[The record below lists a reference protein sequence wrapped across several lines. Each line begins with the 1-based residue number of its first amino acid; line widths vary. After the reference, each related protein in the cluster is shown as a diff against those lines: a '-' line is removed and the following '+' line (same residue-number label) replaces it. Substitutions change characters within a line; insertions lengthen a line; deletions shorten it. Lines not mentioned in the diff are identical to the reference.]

1 MQGYMRRRGISDEE
15 PAKEPVTVVVTSN
28 NVDFGQT
35 ADVAGYNYIK
45 FTIPS
50 VSCTF
55 HPSSAP
61 AGATAKGYCRPGV
74 KIVDGSGATIKLWN
88 SAFTGNQARE
98 LTVSE
103 PFSSHTSNISIFYI
117 KPPTGASGI
126 ENIRPSSYPN
136 VTITFSEE

>member
-1 MQGYMRRRGISDEE
+1 MQGYMRRRGIS
-15 PAKEPVTVVVTSN
+15 AKEPATVVVTSS
-28 NVDFGQT
+28 NVDFGKT
-35 ADVAGYNYIK
+35 ADAAGYNYIK

-61 AGATAKGYCRPGV
+61 AGVTANGYCRPGV
-74 KIVDGSGATIKLWN
+74 EIVDGSGATIKSW
-88 SAFTGNQARE
+88 SGVFTGIEARG

-103 PFSSHTSNISIFYI
+103 PFSSPTSNISIFYI
-117 KPPTGASGI
+117 KPPTVDSVVD
-126 ENIRPSSYPN
+126 NIRPSSYPN

>member
-1 MQGYMRRRGISDEE
+1 MQGYMRRRVVSIKD
-15 PAKEPVTVVVTSN
+15 PLAVVVTSS
-28 NVDFGQT
+28 NVDFGK
-35 ADVAGYNYIK
+35 AANVAGYNYIK

-61 AGATAKGYCRPGV
+61 AGVTANGYCHPGV

-88 SAFTGNQARE
+88 SAFTGTEARGF
-98 LTVSE
+98 TVSE
-103 PFSSHTSNISIFYI
+103 PFSSPTGNISIFYI
-117 KPPTGASGI
+117 KPPTDASGI
-126 ENIRPSSYPN
+126 ENIRPSVYPN

>member
-1 MQGYMRRRGISDEE
+1 MQGYMRRRGISAKK
-15 PAKEPVTVVVTSN
+15 PATVVVTSS
-28 NVDFGQT
+28 NVDFGKT
-35 ADVAGYNYIK
+35 VDVDGYNYIN

-55 HPSSAP
+55 HPTSAP
-61 AGATAKGYCRPGV
+61 AGVTANGYCRPGV
-74 KIVDGSGATIKLWN
+74 RIVDGSGSIIESWGG
-88 SAFTGNQARE
+88 SFTGTEARG

-103 PFSSHTSNISIFYI
+103 PFSSPTGNISIFYI
-117 KPPTGASGI
+117 KPPTDVSGA